1 MRQEVS
7 TIKKGRVRLKWG
19 VNTRQP
25 TRPVRIIRPAT
36 ARPIEDEIGVRAAHR
51 AVNVQARQYEDRFD
65 AQRSG

>member
-1 MRQEVS
+1 M
-7 TIKKGRVRLKWG
+7 
-19 VNTRQP
+19 NTRQP